1 MMKRFEELGVSDHIL
16 NALKIMGFEEATP
29 IQESTIPLLMQGRDV
44 IGQAQTGT
52 GKTAAF
58 GIPMVEKLS
67 TTEKA
72 VQALVVAPT
81 RELAVQVAE
90 ELNRIGQSKGIR
102 ALPIYGG
109 QEISRQ
115 IRSLKAYPHV
125 VVGTPG
131 RLMDHMRRKTLRL
144 DEIKMVVLDEADEML
159 NMGFI
164 EDIETIL
171 SEVPTDRQTLLFSA
185 TMPGPIQALG
195 RKFMQNAELIRIQAK
210 EMTVELTDQT
220 YVEVLERKKFDIL
233 CNLLDIHS
241 PDLAIVFGR
250 TKKRVD
256 EVFEALQKRG
266 YSAEALHGDLTQ
278 TRRDQVMRRFKQN
291 RVDILV
297 ATDVASRGLDIS
309 GVTHVY
315 NFDVPQDPESYVHR
329 VGRTGR
335 AGKTGEAITF
345 VTSRE
350 MDHLRVIE
358 ASIKKKIQR
367 KQAPTLMDALVGQ
380 QRSAVER
387 MLEIIENEEFLAY
400 QEAAR
405 EMLEEHDSTM
415 LVAAALKMITKEPVT
430 IPVSITEHAPLRS
443 KRSSGSAW
451 KGGAKSGG
459 GYKGKSSGGGYQGKS
474 SSSGGGYKGK
484 STGSSSGGY
493 KGKNAGS
500 SGGTG
505 GYSKSRKSSEGDRSQ
520 RWK

>member
-1 MMKRFEELGVSDHIL
+1 MKLFEELGVSPLIMK
-16 NALKIMGFEEATP
+16 ALQQMGFEEATP
-29 IQESTIPLLMQGRDV
+29 IQVSTIPLLMDGKDV

-58 GIPMVEKLS
+58 GIPMIEKLV
-67 TTEKA
+67 TNEKN

-90 ELNRIGQSKGIR
+90 ELNRIGQTKGIR

-115 IRSLKAYPHV
+115 LRSLKSYPQI

-131 RLMDHMRRKTLRL
+131 RLMDHMRRRTLKL

-171 SEVPTDRQTLLFSA
+171 KEVPEQRQTLLFSA
-185 TMPGPIQALG
+185 TMPTAIQVLG
-195 RKFMQNAELIRIQAK
+195 RKFMKDAEMVRIQAK
-210 EMTVELTDQT
+210 EMTVSLTDQS
-220 YVEVLERKKFDIL
+220 YIEVQERKKFDIL
-233 CNLLDIHS
+233 CNMLDIHS
-241 PDLAIVFGR
+241 PELAIVFGR

-266 YSAEALHGDLTQ
+266 YAAEAIHGDLTQ

-291 RVDILV
+291 QIDILV
-297 ATDVASRGLDIS
+297 ATDVAARGLDIS

-315 NFDVPQDPESYVHR
+315 NFDIPQDPESYVHR

-345 VTSRE
+345 VTARE
-350 MDHLRVIE
+350 MDHMRLIE
-358 ASIKKKIQR
+358 KSIQR
-367 KQAPTLMDALVGQ
+367 KILRRQAPSLTDALVGQ
-380 QRSAVER
+380 QRSAVEK
-387 MLEIIENEEFLAY
+387 MLEIIEREDYLQY
-400 QEAAR
+400 QEMAR

-430 IPVSITEHAPLRS
+430 TPVSITDHAPMGAKKQRRDS
-443 KRSSGSAW
+443 WKSGS
-451 KGGAKSGG
+451 GGSG
-459 GYKGKSSGGGYQGKS
+459 KGYQGK
-474 SSSGGGYKGK
+474 GGYSKGG
-484 STGSSSGGY
+484 TGSY
-493 KGKNAGS
+493 KGS

-505 GYSKSRKSSEGDRSQ
+505 GYKGGSGSYAKGSSGGQRSSSASKPRSSSSETGRSQ
-520 RWK
+520 RWEK

>member
-1 MMKRFEELGVSDHIL
+1 MRRFEELGVSDQIL

-29 IQESTIPLLMQGRDV
+29 IQESTIPLLLSGKDV

-67 TTEKA
+67 TTEKS
-72 VQALVVAPT
+72 VQSLVVAPT

-115 IRSLKAYPHV
+115 IRSLKAYPHI

-131 RLMDHMRRKTLRL
+131 RLMDHMRRKTLKL

-171 SEVPTDRQTLLFSA
+171 SEVPKERQTLLFSA

-195 RKFMQNAELIRIQAK
+195 RKFMQDAEMIRIQAK
-210 EMTVELTDQT
+210 EMTVDLTDQS
-220 YVEVLERKKFDIL
+220 YIEVLERKKFDIL
-233 CNLLDIHS
+233 CNMLDIQS
-241 PDLAIVFGR
+241 PELAIVFGR

-297 ATDVASRGLDIS
+297 ATDVAARGLDIS

-350 MDHLRVIE
+350 MDHLRLIE

-367 KQAPTLMDALVGQ
+367 RQAPTLMDALVGQ

-387 MLEIIENEEFLAY
+387 MLEIIENDEYLAY
-400 QEAAR
+400 QETAR

-430 IPVSITEHAPLRS
+430 TPVNITEHAPLRS
-443 KRSSGSAW
+443 KKGSGTAW
-451 KGGAKSGG
+451 KGGAKSGAGYKGKSSGGYSGGYKGAGSG
-459 GYKGKSSGGGYQGKS
+459 GYKGKSSGG
-474 SSSGGGYKGK
+474 YKGK
-484 STGSSSGGY
+484 SP
-493 KGKNAGS
+493 
-500 SGGTG
+500 GGTG
-505 GYSKSRKSSEGDRSQ
+505 GYAKNRKSSDSDRSS